1 MQFCEASI
9 LVGRANNTHFDLV
22 QITVD
27 LAVLSTITFTS
38 PSTLPQTLNFAH
50 AVYDPQRSV
59 LLVALYP
66 RGSVYAFKYALKGM
80 PPVQTSKGEKAAA
93 FSSVAEYPVEPI
105 LSIVLGSKPEG
116 EEAEMFFAT
125 PSGFDHAAISV
136 NAIAELR
143 KVTSPSVVEQQA
155 APAPT
160 SVPAQVPQASQAPST
175 IATPAKGTKG
185 TGPEAQP
192 QDAVKKSRGTP
203 VAKPA
208 AKIASPGIVK
218 TDLPSDGEPEPA
230 AQPIAKKDVSETVV
244 PEDFAKALKKVSG
257 AVFIDAL
264 LLASCRCLDVAV
276 AIRADTSRPR
286 TG

>member
-1 MQFCEASI
+1 MLSLYNVATLNRVWHRQVPSSAPSAAPSSVHFCEASI

-59 LLVALYP
+59 LFVALYP
-66 RGSVYAFKYALKGM
+66 RGSVYAFKYALKGK
-80 PPVQTSKGEKAAA
+80 PPVQISKGEKAAA

-105 LSIVLGSKPEG
+105 LSIVLGNKPQG

-136 NAIAELR
+136 NAIAELS

-185 TGPEAQP
+185 GTGPEAQP
-192 QDAVKKSRGTP
+192 QDAMKKSRGTP
-203 VAKPA
+203 VAKSA

-218 TDLPSDGEPEPA
+218 TELPSDGEPEPA
-230 AQPIAKKDVSETVV
+230 AQPIAKKEVPETVIS
-244 PEDFAKALKKVSG
+244 EDFAKTLKKVS
-257 AVFIDAL
+257 
-264 LLASCRCLDVAV
+264 
-276 AIRADTSRPR
+276 
-286 TG
+286 

>member
-1 MQFCEASI
+1 VQFCEASI

-38 PSTLPQTLNFAH
+38 PSTLPQILNFAH

-66 RGSVYAFKYALKGM
+66 RGSVYAFKYALKGK

-105 LSIVLGSKPEG
+105 LSIVLGNKPEG

-136 NAIAELR
+136 NAIAELS
-143 KVTSPSVVEQQA
+143 KVTGPSVPEQQA
-155 APAPT
+155 VTA
-160 SVPAQVPQASQAPST
+160 SVPAQVPLPASQAPST
-175 IATPAKGTKG
+175 VATPAKGTKG
-185 TGPEAQP
+185 TGSESQTHP

-218 TDLPSDGEPEPA
+218 TELPSDGEPETA
-230 AQPIAKKDVSETVV
+230 AQSIAKREVPETVV
-244 PEDFAKALKKVSG
+244 PEDLAKTLKKVS
-257 AVFIDAL
+257 
-264 LLASCRCLDVAV
+264 
-276 AIRADTSRPR
+276 
-286 TG
+286 